1 MKLSKKLSFM
11 LAYLLVLL
19 PFIGFYYGN
28 FYTFLP
34 FFVLFTVVPIIDYWF
49 IDPNNPSTSEEQKLQ
64 QERYFKLLTWFY
76 VPLQCCVLLFSVYL
90 VVHYSLSLIELIGF
104 SVSIGLLTGGVGI
117 TLAHELMHKN
127 TTIDQTLSKVLLVT
141 VGYGH
146 FFIEHVRGHHV
157 HVATPK
163 DPATSRLGE
172 SLYQFLPRTLIG
184 SFQSSWLIERKR
196 LERLGYSSYHLKNQF
211 WWIIS
216 APIILALAIFS
227 YGGWSALFFFV
238 LQAVTAV
245 LLLEIIN
252 YIEHYGLERKKLAN
266 GYYEKVSPQHSWNA
280 NHWLS
285 NMLLFHLQRH
295 SDHHTHGAR
304 PYQILRHIDSS
315 PQLPSGY
322 LGMMILALFPPLWRR
337 VMDKRVIAK
346 RAEPSAN
353 NVS

>member
-1 MKLSKKLSFM
+1 M
-11 LAYLLVLL
+11 
-19 PFIGFYYGN
+19 
-28 FYTFLP
+28 
-34 FFVLFTVVPIIDYWF
+34 
-49 IDPNNPSTSEEQKLQ
+49 
-64 QERYFKLLTWFY
+64 ER
-76 VPLQCCVLLFSVYL
+76 S
-90 VVHYSLSLIELIGF
+90 
-104 SVSIGLLTGGVGI
+104 
-117 TLAHELMHKN
+117 
-127 TTIDQTLSKVLLVT
+127 
-141 VGYGH
+141 
-146 FFIEHVRGHHV
+146 
-157 HVATPK
+157 
-163 DPATSRLGE
+163 
-172 SLYQFLPRTLIG
+172 
-184 SFQSSWLIERKR
+184 
-196 LERLGYSSYHLKNQF
+196 
-211 WWIIS
+211 
-216 APIILALAIFS
+216 
-227 YGGWSALFFFV
+227 FFFV